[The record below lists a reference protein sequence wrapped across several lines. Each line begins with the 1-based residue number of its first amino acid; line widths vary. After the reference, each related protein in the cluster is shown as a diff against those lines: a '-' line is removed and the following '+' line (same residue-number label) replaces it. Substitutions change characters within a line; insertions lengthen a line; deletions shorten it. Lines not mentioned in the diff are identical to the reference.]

1 MRRSLWSKIA
11 RLRPLR
17 ALAPLLCAMLLALLL
32 PGCARPNPQPPTPQP
47 STPPS
52 GQPAPAN
59 PVVQSPADDLA
70 RAEKLLREGPDQDP
84 EAALAL
90 VEGRAEPRAQLA
102 RIQALRLLER
112 FEDAVAAANRLI
124 LADPRLPAAF
134 VERGRTLYLMGHN
147 DRALEDCT
155 AALGIDPRDLD
166 ALLVQ
171 GDIFFALEMPGPAEA
186 SYSRAIAAA
195 PANPV
200 GYVNRGVVRDEQGH
214 FAEAIADY
222 DRALKL
228 DPASATAY
236 ANRGVSRSQSGDIPG
251 MCADYRKACD
261 LGQCRRLTD
270 ARLMDYCHDAP

>member
-1 MRRSLWSKIA
+1 MRRSPWSKIV
-11 RLRPLR
+11 RSV
-17 ALAPLLCAMLLALLL
+17 PLLCAVPLLLALMALL
-32 PGCARPNPQPPTPQP
+32 ACGRPVPQPN
-47 STPPS
+47 PPS
-52 GQPAPAN
+52 GQPVPAN
-59 PVVQSPADDLA
+59 PVVQTPADDLA
-70 RAEKLLREGPDQDP
+70 RAEKLLREGPEQDP

-90 VEGRAEPRAQLA
+90 VEGRAEPRARLA

-124 LADPRLPAAF
+124 LAEPALPAAF
-134 VERGRTLYLMGHN
+134 VERGRTLFAMGHN

-155 AALGIDPRDLD
+155 AALGIDPRNLD
-166 ALLVQ
+166 ALLTQ

-200 GYVNRGVVRDEQGH
+200 GYVNRGVVRDEQGR

-222 DRALKL
+222 DRALRL

-236 ANRGVSRSQSGDIPG
+236 ANRGVSRSQAGDIPG
-251 MCADYRKACD
+251 MCADYRKACA

-270 ARLMDYCHDAP
+270 ARLMDYCQDAP

>member
-1 MRRSLWSKIA
+1 MRRSPWFNIVRSG
-11 RLRPLR
+11 PLR
-17 ALAPLLCAMLLALLL
+17 ALAPLLCAVPLLLALLTL
-32 PGCARPNPQPPTPQP
+32 LACGRPVPQPAPGN
-47 STPPS
+47 PPPL
-52 GQPAPAN
+52 QPAPAN
-59 PVVQSPADDLA
+59 PVVQTPADDLA
-70 RAEKLLREGPDQDP
+70 RAEKLLREGPEQDP

-90 VEGRAEPRAQLA
+90 VEGRAELRARLA

-124 LADPRLPAAF
+124 LAEPALPAAF
-134 VERGRTLYLMGHN
+134 VERGRTLFAMGHN

-155 AALGIDPRDLD
+155 AALGIDPRNLD
-166 ALLVQ
+166 ALLTQ

-200 GYVNRGVVRDEQGH
+200 GYVNRGVVRDEQGR

-222 DRALKL
+222 DRALRL

-236 ANRGVSRSQSGDIPG
+236 ANRGVSRSQAGDIPG
-251 MCADYRKACD
+251 MCADYRKACA

-270 ARLMDYCHDAP
+270 ARLMDYCQDAP